1 MAHRL
6 PNAGD
11 YGLLLL
17 LAAIWGSS
25 FAFIKIGVTEVP
37 PITLTAVRLGLA
49 SAFLLLVMALAR
61 RAFPSGRALWSM
73 MVASALIG
81 NALPFCL
88 IAWGQQSIL
97 SGTAAILMGVMPLIT
112 MVLAHAFTD
121 DERLNSRKVVGMVV
135 GLFGL
140 CVLVGPAALQGLT
153 ASFVGMLALLAA
165 ATCYGFNAVLIR
177 RMDAPDR
184 TSAVTIIILLSAL
197 IVAPFAFVLENPL
210 VVTAGLKAWLAVM
223 TLGVLH
229 TAIATLLMFAIIGRA
244 GASFFSQLNLIVPI
258 AGVVWAAV
266 LLSEIPGLNALAAL
280 GLIILGILI
289 AKGGLALG
297 TPAPVAEKGAF
308 KP

>member
-49 SAFLLLVMALAR
+49 AGFLLLVMALAR
-61 RAFPSGRALWSM
+61 RAFPTGRALWSM

-112 MVLAHAFTD
+112 MVLAHAFTN
-121 DERLNSRKVVGMVV
+121 DEKLNLRKVVGMVV

-184 TSAVTIIILLSAL
+184 TSAVAIIILLSAL

-210 VVTAGLKAWLAVM
+210 MVTAGLKAWSAVI

-229 TAIATLLMFAIIGRA
+229 TAIATLLMFTIIGRA

-280 GLIILGILI
+280 GLIIFGILI

-297 TPAPVAEKGAF
+297 SPAPVAEKGAF

>member
-6 PNAGD
+6 PKSGD

-37 PITLTAVRLGLA
+37 PITLSAVRLGLA
-49 SAFLLLVMALAR
+49 AAFLLLVMAVTR
-61 RAFPSGRALWSM
+61 RAFPTGRALWSM
-73 MVASALIG
+73 MVTSALIG

-88 IAWGQQSIL
+88 IAWGQQSIP

-112 MVLAHAFTD
+112 MVLAHAFTA
-121 DERLNSRKVVGMVV
+121 DEKLNSRKVVGMVV
-135 GLFGL
+135 GLVGL

-177 RMDAPDR
+177 RMEAPDR
-184 TSAVTIIILLSAL
+184 TAAVTIIILMSAFM
-197 IVAPFAFVLENPL
+197 VTPFAFVLEDPL
-210 VVTAGLKAWLAVM
+210 AVTAGLQAWSAVV

-229 TAIATLLMFAIIGRA
+229 AAIATLLMFAIIGRA
-244 GASFFSQLNLIVPI
+244 GASFFSQLNLLVPI
-258 AGVVWAAV
+258 AGVIWAAV
-266 LLSEIPGLNALAAL
+266 LLSEIPGPNALAAL

-297 TPAPVAEKGAF
+297 SPAPVAEKGAA